1 MKLFIEGHEYKDEAS
16 KALLKKILNFEQ
28 GGVYSTDM
36 VGYYYS
42 NDVKDTVFFLPKVV
56 MDRNDQVF
64 SHCTPEK
71 IIDLQAALDNKDIND
86 DEYRFI
92 YGLSVWIYRAIYV
105 FRHTAYD
112 QHKKILLYRDIPSDT
127 MSGQYVYNTFLD
139 ILISL
144 QRFNDENQ
152 NYFTFV
158 LKNIHSGFN
167 KINWTKTISRG
178 QAVIQD
184 DAPVYIDVV
193 NRKRQVNLEEE
204 LFIIFFSILRH
215 MQVRYGFPVK
225 INYNFPLIT
234 DEAFENY
241 LDGYGE
247 MRLIQIRHKYFADK
261 QVQMWQL
268 CYDFFSQQS
277 QIHNNTNY
285 SDHLLAKDFNIVF
298 EEMIDHLLSEKDK
311 RVDKMK
317 LKEQIDGKRVDHI
330 YAWNGL
336 MHKEGE
342 IFYIGDSKYYK
353 QKNDPREYSVY
364 KQYTYARNVIQ
375 ANLDLFNKKD
385 SKGKKLYKPGDDYL
399 IYRDEDTE
407 GYNITPNFFIRAHVP
422 EDRDYDGDDLR
433 PDGKMKR
440 IIHFENRLFD
450 RDTLLLQNYDI
461 NFLYVLSVYGSED
474 VLAQESFKLKAR
486 NLFREKIIEDI
497 QDKYKF
503 FSLQLKPIE
512 VASPDDEDE
521 DASTLDKMNRL
532 IEQKYFR
539 KLLGKAFRPYKEE
552 EFLYLSLESGTEYFD
567 DNMKLLSDLSKDFY
581 IRYYK
586 LGTDPCDVINK
597 FADLTYAPAV
607 GQGTGTSSSKVFRFE
622 DFKDEIFLIGGYR
635 SGDKNQ
641 LAWIK
646 EHLMYNIRATVNR
659 HGYRNGIIDENVV
672 SARYLIL
679 YEINDKEKRNYH
691 IYRVES
697 WKPRSTEWME
707 SNGYERP
714 NGPYIVYSLS
724 EDTHF
729 EKANI
734 NAMLNIGLYNEI
746 AFRKTK
752 GEEVS
757 EEWLCDAWQG
767 SPVFLTGQQIN
778 DFALASHRNTNKALV
793 VVNIS
798 DSDLSKLG
806 KGYGSAMF
814 VAPRTPQAIKDFTSA
829 GYIVYSNK
837 QAHKVYRVQ
846 GDACISIDAPD
857 GYLQRRYAEPLK
869 EMYLDRKERDKVSP
883 DFHLTFNV
891 EPFEFEFTL
900 SQSKINKVPE
910 GLSGYDTHVI
920 EIDSLRK
927 EPKNTTHNLEGI

>member
-1 MKLFIEGHEYKDEAS
+1 MKLFIEGHEYKDDAS

-92 YGLSVWIYRAIYV
+92 YGLSVWIYRAINV
-105 FRHTAYD
+105 FRHTADD
-112 QHKKILLYRDIPSDT
+112 QHRKILLYRDIPSDT
-127 MSGQYVYNTFLD
+127 ISGQYVYNTFLD

-158 LKNIHSGFN
+158 LKNIHSGYN

-204 LFIIFFSILRH
+204 LFIIFFSILHH
-215 MQVRYGFPVK
+215 MQVKYGFPVK

-261 QVQMWQL
+261 QVRMWQL

-311 RVDKMK
+311 RVEKMK
-317 LKEQIDGKRVDHI
+317 LKEQVDGKRVDHI

-336 MHKEGE
+336 MHKEDE

-375 ANLDLFNKKD
+375 ANLDLFNQKD
-385 SKGKKLYKPGDDYL
+385 NSGKRKYKPGDDYL

-422 EDRDYDGDDLR
+422 ENREYDTDDLESK
-433 PDGKMKR
+433 GEMER
-440 IIHFENRLFD
+440 IVHFENRLFD
-450 RDTLLLQNYDI
+450 RDTLLLQHYDI

-474 VLAQESFKLKAR
+474 VSAQDTFKKKAKK
-486 NLFREKIIEDI
+486 LFRERIIEDI
-497 QDKYKF
+497 QGKYGF

-512 VASPDDEDE
+512 VKATDDEEE
-521 DASTLDKMNRL
+521 DSDLDKMNRL

-552 EFLYLSLESGTEYFD
+552 EFLYLSLESKLEYYD
-567 DNMKLLSDLSKDFY
+567 DNMKLLSDLSKDFN

-586 LGTDPCDVINK
+586 LGTDPRAVINK
-597 FADLTYAPAV
+597 FADLTFAPAKV
-607 GQGTGTSSSKVFRFE
+607 QRGESHVFRFE
-622 DFKDEIFLIGGYR
+622 DFKDEIFLVGGYR

-641 LAWIK
+641 LDWIK
-646 EHLMYNIRATVNR
+646 EHLMYNIRASVNR

-679 YEINDKEKRNYH
+679 YEINDKEKNNYH
-691 IYRVES
+691 IYRIDS
-697 WKPRSTEWME
+697 WKTRSTEWMAN
-707 SNGYERP
+707 NGYEKP
-714 NGPYIVYSLS
+714 NGSYIVYSLL
-724 EDTHF
+724 EETNF
-729 EKANI
+729 EQANV

-767 SPVFLTGQQIN
+767 SPVFLTGRQIN
-778 DFALASHRNTNKALV
+778 DYALASHRDTKKALV

-798 DSDLSKLG
+798 DPDLSNLG
-806 KGYGSAMF
+806 KGYSSAMF

-846 GDACISIDAPD
+846 GDASVSIEAPN
-857 GYLQRRYAEPLK
+857 GYLPRRYAEPIK
-869 EMYLDRKERDKVSP
+869 EMYPDRKERDKVPS
-883 DFHLTFNV
+883 DFHLSICV
-891 EPFEFEFTL
+891 EPSEAPIEL
-900 SQSKINKVPE
+900 NQSKINKVPD
-910 GLSGYDTHVI
+910 GLSGYDSRVVK
-920 EIDSLRK
+920 IDKLM
-927 EPKNTTHNLEGI
+927 E

>member
-1 MKLFIEGHEYKDEAS
+1 MKLFIEGYQYKEEAS
-16 KALLKKILNFEQ
+16 KGLLEKILKFEQ

-56 MDRNDQVF
+56 MDRNDLVF
-64 SHCTPEK
+64 HKYNPEK
-71 IIDLQAALDNKDIND
+71 IIDLQEALENKTIKE

-92 YGLSVWIYRAIYV
+92 YGLSVWIYRAINV
-105 FRHTAYD
+105 FRNTADD
-112 QHKKILLYRDIPSDT
+112 QHRKILLYRDIPSDNL
-127 MSGQYVYNTFLD
+127 SGQSVYNTFLD

-167 KINWTKTISRG
+167 KINWTKTISRS
-178 QAVIQD
+178 QAIIQD
-184 DAPVYIDVV
+184 DVPIYMDVV

-215 MQVRYGFPVK
+215 MRVKYGFPVK

-268 CYDFFSQQS
+268 CYDFFSKQS
-277 QIHNNTNY
+277 QIQNNSHY

-298 EEMIDHLLSEKDK
+298 EEMIDHLLCEKDK
-311 RVDKMK
+311 RVEKMK
-317 LKEQIDGKRVDHI
+317 LKDQTDGKRVDHI
-330 YAWNGL
+330 YAWDGL
-336 MHKEGE
+336 MHNQGD

-375 ANLDLFNKKD
+375 ANLDLFNEKD
-385 SKGKKLYKPGDDYL
+385 AKGKKKYKPGDDYL

-422 EDRDYDGDDLR
+422 EDRGYEDDDLEIKGNM
-433 PDGKMKR
+433 DR
-440 IIHFENRLFD
+440 IVHFENRLFD
-450 RDTLLLQNYDI
+450 RDTLLLLHYDI

-474 VLAQESFKLKAR
+474 ILAQESFKLKAR
-486 NLFREKIIEDI
+486 RMFREQILKDI
-497 QDKYKF
+497 QEKYKF

-512 VASPDDEDE
+512 VESPDDEE
-521 DASTLDKMNRL
+521 EETSSSFDKMNRL
-532 IEQKYFR
+532 VEQKYFR

-552 EFLYLSLESGTEYFD
+552 EFLYLSLESGPEYYY
-567 DNMKLLSDLSKDFY
+567 DNMRLLSDLSKDFN

-586 LGTDPCDVINK
+586 LGTDPRDVINK
-597 FADLTYAPAV
+597 FADLTFVPTK
-607 GQGTGTSSSKVFRFE
+607 GQGGESHVFRFE
-622 DFKDEIFLIGGYR
+622 DFKDEIFLVGGYR
-635 SGDKNQ
+635 SGYKNQ
-641 LAWIK
+641 LDWILSK
-646 EHLMYNIRATVNR
+646 MMYNIRASVNR
-659 HGYRNGIIDENVV
+659 HGYRSGIIDENVV

-691 IYRVES
+691 IYRIDS
-697 WKPRSTEWME
+697 WKTRSTEWMAN
-707 SNGYERP
+707 NGYDNP
-714 NGPYIVYSLS
+714 NGPYIVYSIL
-724 EDTHF
+724 EETNF
-729 EKANI
+729 EQANV

-752 GEEVS
+752 GEEVL
-757 EEWLCDAWQG
+757 EEWLCGAWQG
-767 SPVFLTGQQIN
+767 SPVFLTGRQIH

-806 KGYGSAMF
+806 KGYGPAMF
-814 VAPRTPQAIKDFTSA
+814 VAPRTSQAIKDFTSA
-829 GYIVYSNK
+829 GFIVYSNK

-846 GDACISIDAPD
+846 GDVCINIDALD
-857 GYLQRRYAEPLK
+857 GYLQRRYAEPIK
-869 EMYLDRKERDKVSP
+869 EMYPDRKERDKVPS
-883 DFHLTFNV
+883 DFHLSISV
-891 EPFEFEFTL
+891 EPSETHIEL
-900 SQSKINKVPE
+900 NQSKINKVPE
-910 GLSGYDTHVI
+910 GLSGYDSRVVK
-920 EIDSLRK
+920 IDKLM
-927 EPKNTTHNLEGI
+927 G

>member
-1 MKLFIEGHEYKDEAS
+1 MKLFIEGYQYKEEGS
-16 KALLKKILNFEQ
+16 KALLEKILKFEQ

-56 MDRNDQVF
+56 MDRNDLVF
-64 SHCTPEK
+64 HKYNPEK
-71 IIDLQAALDNKDIND
+71 IIDLQEALENKIIKED

-92 YGLSVWIYRAIYV
+92 YGLSVWIYRAINV
-105 FRHTAYD
+105 FRNTADD
-112 QHKKILLYRDIPSDT
+112 QHRKILLYRDIPSDSL
-127 MSGQYVYNTFLD
+127 SGQSVYNTFLD

-167 KINWTKTISRG
+167 KINWTKTISRS
-178 QAVIQD
+178 QAIIQD
-184 DAPVYIDVV
+184 DAPIYMDVV

-215 MQVRYGFPVK
+215 MQVKYGFPVR

-234 DEAFENY
+234 DEAFGNY

-247 MRLIQIRHKYFADK
+247 IRLIQIRHKYFADK

-268 CYDFFSQQS
+268 CYDFFSKQS
-277 QIHNNTNY
+277 QIHNNSHY
-285 SDHLLAKDFNIVF
+285 SEHLLAKDFNIVF
-298 EEMIDHLLSEKDK
+298 EEMIDHLLCEKDR
-311 RVDKMK
+311 RVEKMK
-317 LKEQIDGKRVDHI
+317 LKEQTDGKRVDHI
-330 YAWNGL
+330 YAYDGL
-336 MHKEGE
+336 IHNQGD

-353 QKNDPREYSVY
+353 QKNDPKEYSVY

-407 GYNITPNFFIRAHVP
+407 GYNITPNFFIRAHVT
-422 EDRDYDGDDLR
+422 ENREYDSDELESRGD
-433 PDGKMKR
+433 MER
-440 IIHFENRLFD
+440 IVHFENRLFD
-450 RDTLLLQNYDI
+450 RDTLLLQHYDI

-474 VLAQESFKLKAR
+474 ILAQESFKLKAR
-486 NLFREKIIEDI
+486 RMFREQIMKDI
-497 QDKYKF
+497 QEKYKF
-503 FSLQLKPIE
+503 FSLQLKPVE
-512 VASPDDEDE
+512 LPDSDDEE
-521 DASTLDKMNRL
+521 ESVSGRDKMNRL

-552 EFLYLSLESGTEYFD
+552 EFLYLSLESSKDFYD
-567 DNMKLLSDLSKDFY
+567 DNMKLLSDLSKDFN
-581 IRYYK
+581 IRHYL
-586 LGTDPCDVINK
+586 LGTDPRDVINK
-597 FADLTYAPAV
+597 FADLTYALTDGRGA
-607 GQGTGTSSSKVFRFE
+607 GTSPSKVFRFE
-622 DFKDEIFLIGGYR
+622 DFKDEIFLVGGYR

-641 LAWIK
+641 LEWIL
-646 EHLMYNIRATVNR
+646 EHMMYNIRATVNR

-691 IYRVES
+691 IYRIDS
-697 WKPRSTEWME
+697 WKTRSTEWMAN
-707 SNGYERP
+707 NGYEKP
-714 NGPYIVYSLS
+714 NGPYIVYSLL
-724 EDTHF
+724 EETNF
-729 EKANI
+729 EQANV

-767 SPVFLTGQQIN
+767 SPVFLTGRQIN
-778 DFALASHRNTNKALV
+778 DFALVSHQDTKKALV

-806 KGYGSAMF
+806 KGYSSAMF
-814 VAPRTPQAIKDFTSA
+814 VAPRTSQVIKDFTSA
-829 GYIVYSNK
+829 GFIVYSNK
-837 QAHKVYRVQ
+837 QAHKLYRVQ
-846 GDACISIDAPD
+846 GDVCISIEAPN
-857 GYLQRRYAEPLK
+857 GYLPRRYAEPIK
-869 EMYLDRKERDKVSP
+869 EMYPDRKERDKVEP
-883 DFHLTFNV
+883 DFCLVIDV
-891 EPFEFEFTL
+891 EPIEVEL
-900 SQSKINKVPE
+900 ELDQSKINKEIPD
-910 GLSGYDTHVI
+910 GLTGYDARVI
-920 EIDSLRK
+920 EIGKLSR
-927 EPKNTTHNLEGI
+927 

>member
-16 KALLKKILNFEQ
+16 KALLKRILNFEQ

-204 LFIIFFSILRH
+204 LFIIFFSILHH
-215 MQVRYGFPVK
+215 MQVKYGFPVK
-225 INYNFPLIT
+225 INYNFPLIA

-336 MHKEGE
+336 MHKEDE

-474 VLAQESFKLKAR
+474 VSAQESFKLKAR

-512 VASPDDEDE
+512 VASSGDEDE

-532 IEQKYFR
+532 VEQKYFR

-552 EFLYLSLESGTEYFD
+552 EFLYLSLESGPEYFD
-567 DNMKLLSDLSKDFY
+567 DNMKLLSELSKDFN

-586 LGTDPCDVINK
+586 LGTDPRDVINK
-597 FADLTYAPAV
+597 FADLTYTPAG

-622 DFKDEIFLIGGYR
+622 DFKDEIFLVGGYR

-672 SARYLIL
+672 SARYLVL

-691 IYRVES
+691 IYRIES
-697 WKPRSTEWME
+697 WKPRSTEWMAN
-707 SNGYERP
+707 NGYERP
-714 NGPYIVYSLS
+714 DGPYIVYSLS
-724 EDTHF
+724 EETHF
-729 EKANI
+729 EQANV

-746 AFRKTK
+746 VFRKPK
-752 GEEVS
+752 GEDVS
-757 EEWLCDAWQG
+757 EKWLRDEWHG
-767 SPVFLTGQQIN
+767 SPVFLTGQEIN
-778 DFALASHRNTNKALV
+778 DFALEAHRNANNALV
-793 VVNIS
+793 VVNIK

-806 KGYGSAMF
+806 VGYSAAMF
-814 VAPRTPQAIKDFTSA
+814 IAPRTSQPIKDFTSA
-829 GYIVYSNK
+829 GYLVYSNK
-837 QAHKVYRVQ
+837 QAHKVFKVQ
-846 GDACISIDAPD
+846 GDACVSIDALD

-869 EMYLDRKERDKVSP
+869 EKYPDRKERDNIAP
-883 DFHLTFNV
+883 DFHLSIGV
-891 EPFEFEFTL
+891 EPMEMDIAL
-900 SQSKINKVPE
+900 SQSRINKEIPE
-910 GLSGYDTHVI
+910 GLTGYDARVV
-920 EIDSLRK
+920 ELDKLK
-927 EPKNTTHNLEGI
+927 

>member
-56 MDRNDQVF
+56 MDRKDQVF
-64 SHCTPEK
+64 SHCAPEN
-71 IIDLQAALDNKDIND
+71 IIDLQTALDNKEITD

-92 YGLSVWIYRAIYV
+92 YGLSVWIYRAINV
-105 FRHTAYD
+105 FRHTADD
-112 QHKKILLYRDIPSDT
+112 QHRKILLYRDIPSDT
-127 MSGQYVYNTFLD
+127 MSGQFVYNTFLD

-184 DAPVYIDVV
+184 DTPVYIDVV
-193 NRKRQVNLEEE
+193 NRKRKVNLEEE
-204 LFIIFFSILRH
+204 LFIIFFSILHH
-215 MQVRYGFPVK
+215 MQVKYGFPVK
-225 INYNFPLIT
+225 MNYNFPLIT
-234 DEAFENY
+234 EDAFENY

-277 QIHNNTNY
+277 QIHNNANY

-298 EEMIDHLLSEKDK
+298 EEMIDHLLTEKDK

-317 LKEQIDGKRVDHI
+317 LKDQTDGKRVDHI
-330 YAWNGL
+330 YAWDGL
-336 MHKEGE
+336 MHKEDE

-375 ANLDLFNKKD
+375 ANLDLFNQKDANGNKK
-385 SKGKKLYKPGDDYL
+385 YKPGDDYL

-422 EDRDYDGDDLR
+422 EERGYDTDDLESR
-433 PDGKMKR
+433 GEMER
-440 IIHFENRLFD
+440 IVHFENRLFD
-450 RDTLLLQNYDI
+450 RDTLLLQHYDI
-461 NFLYVLSVYGSED
+461 NFLYVLSVFGSED
-474 VLAQESFKLKAR
+474 VLAQENFKLKAR
-486 NLFREKIIEDI
+486 KLFRDRIIEDI
-497 QDKYKF
+497 EGKYGF

-512 VASPDDEDE
+512 IKATDDEE
-521 DASTLDKMNRL
+521 DDSDLDKMNRL

-552 EFLYLSLESGTEYFD
+552 EFIYLSLESKPEYYD
-567 DNMKLLSDLSKDFY
+567 DNMKLLSDLSKDFN

-586 LGTDPCDVINK
+586 LGTDPRAVINK
-597 FADLTYAPAV
+597 FADLTFAPTK
-607 GQGTGTSSSKVFRFE
+607 GKGGESHVFQFE
-622 DFKDEIFLIGGYR
+622 DFKDEIFLVGGYR

-641 LAWIK
+641 LDWIK
-646 EHLMYNIRATVNR
+646 EHMMYNIRANVNR

-679 YEINDKEKRNYH
+679 YEINDKEKRSYH
-691 IYRVES
+691 IYRIDS
-697 WKPRSTEWME
+697 WKTRSTEWMANN
-707 SNGYERP
+707 SYENP
-714 NGPYIVYSLS
+714 NGPYIVYSIL
-724 EDTHF
+724 EETNF
-729 EKANI
+729 EQANV

-746 AFRKTK
+746 SFRKTK
-752 GEEVS
+752 GEDVS
-757 EEWLCDAWQG
+757 EKWLRDAWQG
-767 SPVFLTGQQIN
+767 SPVFLTGKQIN
-778 DFALASHRNTNKALV
+778 DFALASHRDTSKALV

-798 DSDLSKLG
+798 DSDLSNVG
-806 KGYGSAMF
+806 KGYSAAMF
-814 VAPRTPQAIKDFTSA
+814 VAPRTQQAIKDFTSA

-837 QAHKVYRVQ
+837 QAHKVYRIQ
-846 GDACISIDAPD
+846 GDACISVDAPK

-869 EMYLDRKERDKVSP
+869 EKYPDRKERDIVSE
-883 DFHLTFNV
+883 DFHLSFKV
-891 EPFEFEFTL
+891 EPVEVDFTL
-900 SQSKINKVPE
+900 SQLKINKVPE
-910 GLSGYDTHVI
+910 GLSGYDTHVEDI
-920 EIDSLRK
+920 E
-927 EPKNTTHNLEGI
+927 NLK

>member
-1 MKLFIEGHEYKDEAS
+1 MKLFIEGYQYKEEAS
-16 KALLKKILNFEQ
+16 KALLEKILKFEQ

-56 MDRNDQVF
+56 MDRNDLVF
-64 SHCTPEK
+64 HKYNPEK
-71 IIDLQAALDNKDIND
+71 IIDLQDALENKTIKED

-92 YGLSVWIYRAIYV
+92 YGLSVWIYRAINV
-105 FRHTAYD
+105 FRNTADD
-112 QHKKILLYRDIPSDT
+112 QHRKILLYRDIPSDNL
-127 MSGQYVYNTFLD
+127 SGQSVYNTFLD

-167 KINWTKTISRG
+167 KINWTKTISRS
-178 QAVIQD
+178 QAIIQD
-184 DAPVYIDVV
+184 DVPIYMDVV

-215 MQVRYGFPVK
+215 MRVKYGFPVK

-261 QVQMWQL
+261 LVQMWQL
-268 CYDFFSQQS
+268 CYDFFSKQS
-277 QIHNNTNY
+277 QIYNNSHY

-298 EEMIDHLLSEKDK
+298 EEMIDHLLCEKDK
-311 RVDKMK
+311 RVEKMK
-317 LKEQIDGKRVDHI
+317 LKDQTDGKRVDHI
-330 YAWNGL
+330 YAWDGL
-336 MHKEGE
+336 MHNQGD

-375 ANLDLFNKKD
+375 ANLDLFNEKD
-385 SKGKKLYKPGDDYL
+385 AKGKKKYKPGDDYL

-422 EDRDYDGDDLR
+422 EDRGYEDDDLEIKGNM
-433 PDGKMKR
+433 DR
-440 IIHFENRLFD
+440 IVHFENRLFD
-450 RDTLLLQNYDI
+450 RDTLLLQHYDI

-474 VLAQESFKLKAR
+474 ILAQESFKLKAR
-486 NLFREKIIEDI
+486 RMFREQIMKDI
-497 QDKYKF
+497 QEKYKF

-512 VASPDDEDE
+512 VESPDDEE
-521 DASTLDKMNRL
+521 EETSSSFDKMNRL
-532 IEQKYFR
+532 VEQKYFR

-552 EFLYLSLESGTEYFD
+552 EFLYLSLESGPEYYD
-567 DNMKLLSDLSKDFY
+567 DNMRLLSDLSKDFN

-586 LGTDPCDVINK
+586 LGTDPRDVINK
-597 FADLTYAPAV
+597 FADLTFVPTK
-607 GQGTGTSSSKVFRFE
+607 GQGGESHVFRFE
-622 DFKDEIFLIGGYR
+622 DFKDEIFLVGGYR

-641 LAWIK
+641 LDWILSK
-646 EHLMYNIRATVNR
+646 MMYNIRASVNR
-659 HGYRNGIIDENVV
+659 HGYRSGIIDENVV

-691 IYRVES
+691 IYRIDS
-697 WKPRSTEWME
+697 WKTRSTEWMAN
-707 SNGYERP
+707 NGYDNP
-714 NGPYIVYSLS
+714 NGPYIVYSIL
-724 EDTHF
+724 EETNF
-729 EKANI
+729 EQANV

-757 EEWLCDAWQG
+757 EEWLCGAWQG
-767 SPVFLTGQQIN
+767 SPVFLTGRQIH

-814 VAPRTPQAIKDFTSA
+814 VAPRTSQAIKDFTSA
-829 GYIVYSNK
+829 GLIVYSNK

-846 GDACISIDAPD
+846 GDVCINIDALD
-857 GYLQRRYAEPLK
+857 GYLQRRYAEPIK
-869 EMYLDRKERDKVSP
+869 EMYPDRKERDKVPS
-883 DFHLTFNV
+883 DFHLSISV
-891 EPFEFEFTL
+891 EPSETHIEL
-900 SQSKINKVPE
+900 NQSKINKVPE
-910 GLSGYDTHVI
+910 GLSGYDSRVVK
-920 EIDSLRK
+920 IDKLMD
-927 EPKNTTHNLEGI
+927 

>member
-56 MDRNDQVF
+56 MDWNDQVF
-64 SHCTPEK
+64 SHCLPEK
-71 IIDLQAALDNKDIND
+71 IIDLQAALDNKDITD

-92 YGLSVWIYRAIYV
+92 YGLSVWIYRAINV
-105 FRHTAYD
+105 FRHTADD
-112 QHKKILLYRDIPSDT
+112 QHRKILLYRDIPSDT
-127 MSGQYVYNTFLD
+127 ISGQYVYNTFLD

-152 NYFTFV
+152 DYFTFI

-178 QAVIQD
+178 QAMIQD
-184 DAPVYIDVV
+184 DTPVYIDVV

-204 LFIIFFSILRH
+204 LFIIFFSILH
-215 MQVRYGFPVK
+215 YMQARYGFPVK

-277 QIHNNTNY
+277 QIHNNANY

-330 YAWNGL
+330 YAWDGL
-336 MHKEGE
+336 MHKEKE

-375 ANLDLFNKKD
+375 ANLDLFNQKDVNGNKK
-385 SKGKKLYKPGDDYL
+385 YKSGDDYL

-407 GYNITPNFFIRAHVP
+407 GYNITPNFFIRAHIP
-422 EDRDYDGDDLR
+422 EDIAYDTDNLESRGE
-433 PDGKMKR
+433 MER
-440 IIHFENRLFD
+440 IVHFENRLFD
-450 RDTLLLQNYDI
+450 RDTLLLQHYDI

-474 VLAQESFKLKAR
+474 VLAQKNFKLKAR
-486 NLFREKIIEDI
+486 NLFRNKIIEDI
-497 QDKYKF
+497 QARYEF

-512 VASPDDEDE
+512 IDMPVDDEDSE
-521 DASTLDKMNRL
+521 NSTLDKMNRL

-539 KLLGKAFRPYKEE
+539 KLLGKAFRPYKEN
-552 EFLYLSLESGTEYFD
+552 EFLYLSLESKPEHYD
-567 DNMKLLSDLSKDFY
+567 DNMKLLSELSKDFN
-581 IRYYK
+581 IRHYK
-586 LGTDPCDVINK
+586 LGSDPRDTINS
-597 FADLTYAPAV
+597 FAELTYTPKEGADGKPEE
-607 GQGTGTSSSKVFRFE
+607 SHIFRFE
-622 DFKDEIFLIGGYR
+622 DFKDEIFLVGGYR

-641 LAWIK
+641 LEWILSK
-646 EHLMYNIRATVNR
+646 KMYNIRANVNR
-659 HGYRNGIIDENVV
+659 YGYRSGIIDENIV
-672 SARYLIL
+672 SARYLVL
-679 YEINDKEKRNYH
+679 YEINDKLKRDYH
-691 IYRVES
+691 IYRIES
-697 WKPRSTEWME
+697 WKIRSDEWMTK
-707 SNGYERP
+707 NGYERP
-714 NGPYIVYSLS
+714 DGSYFVYELS
-724 EDTHF
+724 HEEYF
-729 EKANI
+729 EQANV

-746 AFRKTK
+746 AFRKDHT
-752 GEEVS
+752 ENVS
-757 EEWLCDAWQG
+757 EMWQNEEWYG
-767 SPVFLTGQQIN
+767 SPFFLTGQQIF
-778 DFALASHRNTNKALV
+778 DFALASHRDVHKALV
-793 VVNIS
+793 VVNIN
-798 DSDLSKLG
+798 DNDLSMMG
-806 KGYGSAMF
+806 KGYCASMF
-814 VAPRTPQAIKDFTSA
+814 VASRTPKIIKDFTSA
-829 GYIVYSNK
+829 GYVVYSNK
-837 QAHKVYRVQ
+837 INHKVFKVQ
-846 GDACISIDAPD
+846 DDCVLSVDTPV
-857 GYLQRRYAEPLK
+857 GYLERRFAEPIK
-869 EMYLDRKERDKVSP
+869 EQYPDRNERDKVEP
-883 DFHLTFNV
+883 DFHMSFNL
-891 EPFEFEFTL
+891 EPTGPFSELNQTL
-900 SQSKINKVPE
+900 INKVPK
-910 GLSGYDTHVI
+910 GLSGYDAHVI
-920 EIDSLRK
+920 DISAVL
-927 EPKNTTHNLEGI
+927 

>member
-1 MKLFIEGHEYKDEAS
+1 MKLFIEGHEYKDDAS
-16 KALLKKILNFEQ
+16 KASLKKILNFEQ

-56 MDRNDQVF
+56 MDRNDLVF

-92 YGLSVWIYRAIYV
+92 YGLSVWIYRAINV
-105 FRHTAYD
+105 FRHTADD
-112 QHKKILLYRDIPSDT
+112 QHRKILLYRDIPSDT
-127 MSGQYVYNTFLD
+127 MSGLYVYNTFLD

-193 NRKRQVNLEEE
+193 NRKRQINLEEE
-204 LFIIFFSILRH
+204 LFIIFFSILHH
-215 MQVRYGFPVK
+215 MQVKYGFPVK

-277 QIHNNTNY
+277 QIHNNANY

-311 RVDKMK
+311 RMDKMK
-317 LKEQIDGKRVDHI
+317 LKEQTDGKRVDHI
-330 YAWNGL
+330 YAWDGL
-336 MHKEGE
+336 MHKEDE

-375 ANLDLFNKKD
+375 ANLDLFNQKDTNGNKK
-385 SKGKKLYKPGDDYL
+385 YKPGDDYL

-422 EDRDYDGDDLR
+422 DNMDYDGDDLK
-433 PDGKMKR
+433 PEGKMKR

-474 VLAQESFKLKAR
+474 AVAQETFKLKAR
-486 NLFREKIIEDI
+486 KLFRDKIIDDI
-497 QDKYKF
+497 QGKYRF

-512 VASPDDEDE
+512 VKASDDEE
-521 DASTLDKMNRL
+521 DVSDLDKMNRL

-552 EFLYLSLESGTEYFD
+552 EFLYLSLESVPEYYD
-567 DNMKLLSDLSKDFY
+567 DNMKLLSDLSKDFNIRHY
-581 IRYYK
+581 I
-586 LGTDPCDVINK
+586 LGTDPRAVINK
-597 FADLTYAPAV
+597 FADLTFAPTK
-607 GQGTGTSSSKVFRFE
+607 GKEGESHVFQFE
-622 DFKDEIFLIGGYR
+622 DFKDEIFLVGGYR

-641 LAWIK
+641 LDWIK
-646 EHLMYNIRATVNR
+646 EHMMYNIRASVNR
-659 HGYRNGIIDENVV
+659 HGYRSGIIDENVV

-679 YEINDKEKRNYH
+679 YEISDSGKRDYH
-691 IYRVES
+691 IYRIES
-697 WKPRSTEWME
+697 WNRRSEEWMVK
-707 SNGYERP
+707 NGYERP
-714 NGPYIVYSLS
+714 NGSYIVYDLS
-724 EDTHF
+724 HEVHF
-729 EKANI
+729 EQASV
-734 NAMLNIGLYNEI
+734 NAMLNLGLYLEMDSRKSQKQEI
-746 AFRKTK
+746 
-752 GEEVS
+752 S
-757 EEWLCDAWQG
+757 EEWLNKDWYGA
-767 SPVFLTGQQIN
+767 PVFLTGQQIN
-778 DFALASHRNTNKALV
+778 DYALASHRDSGKALV
-793 VVNIS
+793 VVNIG
-798 DSDLSKLG
+798 DKDLSKLG
-806 KGYGSAMF
+806 KGYSASMF
-814 VAPRTPQAIKDFTSA
+814 VAPRTLQAIKDFTSA
-829 GYIVYSNK
+829 EYIVYSNK
-837 QAHKVYRVQ
+837 TKHNIYKVEGNY
-846 GDACISIDAPD
+846 AISLQVPD
-857 GYLQRRYAEPLK
+857 GYLERRYAEPIK
-869 EMYLDRKERDKVSP
+869 ELYPDRIERDKVEP
-883 DFHLTFNV
+883 DFHWFLDV
-891 EPFEFEFTL
+891 EPTELDFGL
-900 SQSKINKVPE
+900 SQGKINKAPE
-910 GLSGYDTHVI
+910 GLSGYDPRVVEI
-920 EIDSLRK
+920 EKLK
-927 EPKNTTHNLEGI
+927 A

>member
-1 MKLFIEGHEYKDEAS
+1 MKLFIEGYQYKEEAS
-16 KALLKKILNFEQ
+16 KALLEKILKFEQ

-56 MDRNDQVF
+56 MDRNDLVF
-64 SHCTPEK
+64 HKYNPEK
-71 IIDLQAALDNKDIND
+71 IIDLQEALENKTIKED

-92 YGLSVWIYRAIYV
+92 YGLSVWIYRAIKV
-105 FRHTAYD
+105 FRETADD
-112 QHKKILLYRDIPSDT
+112 QHRKILLYRDIPSDNL
-127 MSGQYVYNTFLD
+127 SGQSVYNTFLD

-167 KINWTKTISRG
+167 KINWTKTISRS
-178 QAVIQD
+178 QAMIQD
-184 DAPVYIDVV
+184 DDPVYIDVV
-193 NRKRQVNLEEE
+193 NRKRQINLEEE

-215 MQVRYGFPVK
+215 MQVRYGFSVR

-268 CYDFFSQQS
+268 CYDFFSKQS
-277 QIHNNTNY
+277 QIHNNSHY

-298 EEMIDHLLSEKDK
+298 EEMIDHLLCEKDK

-317 LKEQIDGKRVDHI
+317 LKDQTDGKRVDHI
-330 YAWNGL
+330 YAYDGL
-336 MHKEGE
+336 IHNQGD

-353 QKNDPREYSVY
+353 QKNDPKEYSVY

-375 ANLDLFNKKD
+375 ANLDLFNQKD
-385 SKGKKLYKPGDDYL
+385 ANGKKKYKPGDDYL

-422 EDRDYDGDDLR
+422 EDRGYEDDDLEIKGDMER
-433 PDGKMKR
+433 MV
-440 IIHFENRLFD
+440 HFENRLFD
-450 RDTLLLQNYDI
+450 RDTLLLQHYDI

-474 VLAQESFKLKAR
+474 VLAQESFRLKAKK
-486 NLFREKIIEDI
+486 LFREQIIEDI
-497 QDKYKF
+497 QEKYKF

-512 VASPDDEDE
+512 VEILEDDEG
-521 DASTLDKMNRL
+521 SSNLDKMNRL
-532 IEQKYFR
+532 VEQKFFH

-552 EFLYLSLESGTEYFD
+552 EFLYLSLESGPDYYD
-567 DNMKLLSDLSKDFY
+567 DNMRLLADLSKDFN
-581 IRYYK
+581 IRHYK
-586 LGTDPCDVINK
+586 LGTDPRDVINK
-597 FADLTYAPAV
+597 FADLTYAPAE
-607 GQGTGTSSSKVFRFE
+607 GEGTGTSSSKVFRFE

-641 LAWIK
+641 LDWIL
-646 EHLMYNIRATVNR
+646 EHMMYNTRATVNR

-679 YEINDKEKRNYH
+679 YEINDLEKRDYH
-691 IYRVES
+691 IYRIES
-697 WKPRSTEWME
+697 WKIRSNEWME

-714 NGPYIVYSLS
+714 DGPYIVYSLS
-724 EDTHF
+724 EETYF
-729 EKANI
+729 EQANV
-734 NAMLNIGLYNEI
+734 NAMLNIGYYNEI
-746 AFRKTK
+746 AFRKSQK
-752 GEEVS
+752 EVISEKWLREE
-757 EEWLCDAWQG
+757 LHG
-767 SPVFLTGQQIN
+767 SPLYLTGQEIN
-778 DFALASHRNTNKALV
+778 DFALVSHRDANKALV

-798 DSDLSKLG
+798 DSDLSKLNN
-806 KGYGSAMF
+806 GYSAAMY
-814 VAPRTPQAIKDFTSA
+814 VAPRTPKAIKEFTSA
-829 GYIVYSNK
+829 SYIVYSNK
-837 QAHKVYRVQ
+837 QNHKMYRVQ
-846 GDACISIDAPD
+846 NDVSISIDAPD
-857 GYLQRRYAEPLK
+857 GYLRRKYAEPLK
-869 EMYLDRKERDKVSP
+869 DMYPDRRDRDNIEP
-883 DFHLTFNV
+883 NFHLSIGI
-891 EPFEFEFTL
+891 EPSEFDIAL
-900 SQSKINKVPE
+900 SQSRINKEIPE
-910 GLSGYDTHVI
+910 GLTGYDARVVEMDKLKI
-920 EIDSLRK
+920 
-927 EPKNTTHNLEGI
+927 

>member
-1 MKLFIEGHEYKDEAS
+1 MKLFIEGYQYKEEAS
-16 KALLKKILNFEQ
+16 KGLLEKILKFEQ

-56 MDRNDQVF
+56 MDRNDLVF
-64 SHCTPEK
+64 HKYNPEK
-71 IIDLQAALDNKDIND
+71 IIDLQDALENKTIKEE

-92 YGLSVWIYRAIYV
+92 YGLSVWIYRAINV
-105 FRHTAYD
+105 FRNTADD
-112 QHKKILLYRDIPSDT
+112 QHRKILLYRDIPSDNL
-127 MSGQYVYNTFLD
+127 SGQSVYNTFLD

-167 KINWTKTISRG
+167 KINWTKTISRS
-178 QAVIQD
+178 QAIIQD
-184 DAPVYIDVV
+184 DVPIYMDVV

-215 MQVRYGFPVK
+215 MRVKYGFPVK

-268 CYDFFSQQS
+268 CYDFFSKQS
-277 QIHNNTNY
+277 QIQNNSHY

-298 EEMIDHLLSEKDK
+298 EEMIDHLLCEKDK
-311 RVDKMK
+311 RVEKMK
-317 LKEQIDGKRVDHI
+317 LKDQTDGKRVDHI
-330 YAWNGL
+330 YAWDGL
-336 MHKEGE
+336 MHNQGD

-375 ANLDLFNKKD
+375 ANLDLFNEKD
-385 SKGKKLYKPGDDYL
+385 VKGKKKYKPGDDYL

-422 EDRDYDGDDLR
+422 EDRGYEDDDLEIKGNM
-433 PDGKMKR
+433 DR
-440 IIHFENRLFD
+440 IVHFENRLFD
-450 RDTLLLQNYDI
+450 RDTLLLQHYDI

-474 VLAQESFKLKAR
+474 ILAQESFKLKAR
-486 NLFREKIIEDI
+486 RMFREQIMKDI
-497 QDKYKF
+497 QEKYKF

-512 VASPDDEDE
+512 VESPDDDE
-521 DASTLDKMNRL
+521 EETSSSFDKMNRL
-532 IEQKYFR
+532 VEQKYFR

-552 EFLYLSLESGTEYFD
+552 EFLYLSLESDPEYFD

-586 LGTDPCDVINK
+586 LGTDPRDVINK

-607 GQGTGTSSSKVFRFE
+607 GQGAGTSSSKVFRFE

-641 LAWIK
+641 LTWIK

-672 SARYLIL
+672 SARYLVL

-691 IYRVES
+691 IYRIES
-697 WKPRSTEWME
+697 WKLRSTEWME
-707 SNGYERP
+707 RHDYPEPDGS
-714 NGPYIVYSLS
+714 YIVYSLG
-724 EDTHF
+724 EEVHF
-729 EKANI
+729 EYAVVNSMIEKAK
-734 NAMLNIGLYNEI
+734 YNEI
-746 AFRKTK
+746 GYRKIIDQAVSQKWMDDHVGAPGFLK
-752 GEEVS
+752 GIEIAEY
-757 EEWLCDAWQG
+757 
-767 SPVFLTGQQIN
+767 
-778 DFALASHRNTNKALV
+778 ALASHRKTGKAV
-793 VVNIS
+793 VTVDFNDKELTKMDTGLSVHTFVS
-798 DSDLSKLG
+798 DDMNQYLKN
-806 KGYGSAMF
+806 
-814 VAPRTPQAIKDFTSA
+814 FTESS
-829 GYIVYSNK
+829 YVIYSNK
-837 QAHKVYRVQ
+837 DAYKVFKIV
-846 GDACISIDAPD
+846 GVPFVSIEPQEDYMVRRFAAPIKKQYPD
-857 GYLQRRYAEPLK
+857 SKQ
-869 EMYLDRKERDKVSP
+869 RDKQRENFCLNFKLVP
-883 DFHLTFNV
+883 AEDV
-891 EPFEFEFTL
+891 PQL
-900 SQSKINKVPE
+900 SQEKINKKPE
-910 GLSGYDTHVI
+910 GLSVYDFHVVDI
-920 EIDSLRK
+920 NSVI
-927 EPKNTTHNLEGI
+927 

>member
-42 NDVKDTVFFLPKVV
+42 NDIKDTVFFLPKVV
-56 MDRNDQVF
+56 MNRNDQVF

-86 DEYRFI
+86 EEYRFI

-204 LFIIFFSILRH
+204 LFIIFFSILHH
-215 MQVRYGFPVK
+215 MQVKYGFPVK

-247 MRLIQIRHKYFADK
+247 MRLFQIRHKYFADK

-277 QIHNNTNY
+277 KIHNNANY

-336 MHKEGE
+336 MHKEDE

-422 EDRDYDGDDLR
+422 EDRDYDDDDLR

-474 VLAQESFKLKAR
+474 VSAQDTFKKKAR
-486 NLFREKIIEDI
+486 KLFRGRIIEDI
-497 QDKYKF
+497 QGKYGF

-512 VASPDDEDE
+512 IKATDDEEE
-521 DASTLDKMNRL
+521 DSDLDKMNRL

-552 EFLYLSLESGTEYFD
+552 EFLYLSLESKPEYYD
-567 DNMKLLSDLSKDFY
+567 DNMKLLSDLSKDFN
-581 IRYYK
+581 IRHYK
-586 LGTDPCDVINK
+586 LGTDPRAVINK
-597 FADLTYAPAV
+597 FADLTFAPTK
-607 GQGTGTSSSKVFRFE
+607 GQGGESHVFRFE
-622 DFKDEIFLIGGYR
+622 DFKDEIFLVGGYR

-641 LAWIK
+641 LDWIK
-646 EHLMYNIRATVNR
+646 ERMMYNIRASVNR

-679 YEINDKEKRNYH
+679 YEINDKEKRDYH
-691 IYRVES
+691 IYRIES

-707 SNGYERP
+707 SNSYERP

-724 EDTHF
+724 EETHF
-729 EKANI
+729 EKANV

-746 AFRKTK
+746 AFRKPK
-752 GEEVS
+752 GDDVS
-757 EEWLCDAWQG
+757 EKWLRDEWHG
-767 SPVFLTGQQIN
+767 SPVFLTGQEIS
-778 DFALASHRNTNKALV
+778 DFALESHRDANKALV

-798 DSDLSKLG
+798 DSDLSKLDN
-806 KGYGSAMF
+806 GYSAAMF
-814 VAPRTPQAIKDFTSA
+814 VASRTPIVIKEFTGAS
-829 GYIVYSNK
+829 YIVYSNK
-837 QAHKVYRVQ
+837 QNHKAFRVQ
-846 GDACISIDAPD
+846 DGAYISIDAPD

-869 EMYLDRKERDKVSP
+869 EKYPDRKERDNVNP
-883 DFHLTFNV
+883 DFHLSICV
-891 EPFEFEFTL
+891 ESAEVGITL
-900 SQSKINKVPE
+900 NQSRINKEIPE
-910 GLSGYDTHVI
+910 GLTGYDARVVDI
-920 EIDSLRK
+920 KKIK
-927 EPKNTTHNLEGI
+927 A